1 MSTSIAI
8 LEQQLAELQKLPIN
22 VTPITQLAQ
31 FVPTAVSEPTVTV
44 SLSDLRSMVKEMVGE
59 GVAEVDIKPNVK
71 EYTLL
76 EALNLALTSEEQSW
90 LVKED
95 VIKGIANFM
104 ATSDGLELTKLF
116 ITDYRKYYENKA

>member
-8 LEQQLAELQKLPIN
+8 LEQQIRDLQRPIN
-22 VTPITQLAQ
+22 VTPI
-31 FVPTAVSEPTVTV
+31 VPLVPAVVSEPTVTV
-44 SLSDLRSMVKEMVGE
+44 SLTDLRSMVKEMVGE
-59 GVAEVDIKPNVK
+59 GIAEVDVKPIQK

-95 VIKGIANFM
+95 VLRNVANFM
-104 ATSDGLELTKLF
+104 STNDGKEITKLF
-116 ITDYRKYYENKA
+116 ITDYRKYYESKT

>member
-1 MSTSIAI
+1 MSASIAV
-8 LEQQLAELQKLPIN
+8 LEQQIRDLQRPVN
-22 VTPITQLAQ
+22 VTPIVPI
-31 FVPTAVSEPTVTV
+31 VPTVVSEPTVTV
-44 SLSDLRSMVKEMVGE
+44 SLTDLRSMVKEMVGE
-59 GVAEVDIKPNVK
+59 GIVEADVKPIQK

-76 EALNLALTSEEQSW
+76 EALNLALTPDEQSW

-116 ITDYRKYYENKA
+116 ITDYRKYYESKA

>member
-1 MSTSIAI
+1 MSASIAT
-8 LEQQLAELQKLPIN
+8 LEQQIRDLQKPTVN
-22 VTPITQLAQ
+22 VTPVVSL
-31 FVPTAVSEPTVTV
+31 VPTVVSEPTVTV

-59 GVAEVDIKPNVK
+59 GVAEVDVKPNVK

-95 VIKGIANFM
+95 VIKGVANFM

-116 ITDYRKYYENKA
+116 ITDYRKYYENKT

>member
-1 MSTSIAI
+1 MSASIAT
-8 LEQQLAELQKLPIN
+8 LEQQIKDLQRPTVN
-22 VTPITQLAQ
+22 VTPVVSL
-31 FVPTAVSEPTVTV
+31 VPTAVSEPTVTV

-59 GVAEVDIKPNVK
+59 SVVGVGVEPITK

-76 EALNLALTSEEQSW
+76 EALNLALTSDEQSW

-104 ATSDGLELTKLF
+104 ATSDGLEITKLF

>member
-1 MSTSIAI
+1 MSASIAT
-8 LEQQLAELQKLPIN
+8 LEQQIRDLQKPTVN
-22 VTPITQLAQ
+22 VTPVVSL
-31 FVPTAVSEPTVTV
+31 VPTAVSEPTVTV
-44 SLSDLRSMVKEMVGE
+44 SLSDLRSMVKEMVGD
-59 GVAEVDIKPNVK
+59 GVAEVDVKPIQK

-95 VIKGIANFM
+95 VIKGVANFM

-116 ITDYRKYYENKA
+116 ITDYRKYYENKT

>member
-22 VTPITQLAQ
+22 VTPIAPI
-31 FVPTAVSEPTVTV
+31 VPTVVSEPTVTV
-44 SLSDLRSMVKEMVGE
+44 SLTDLRSMVKELVSDGI
-59 GVAEVDIKPNVK
+59 AEVDVKPITK

-76 EALNLALTSEEQSW
+76 EALNLALTSDEQSW

-95 VIKGIANFM
+95 VLRNVANFM
-104 ATSDGLELTKLF
+104 ATNDGKEITKLF
-116 ITDYRKYYENKA
+116 ITDYRKYYESKT

>member
-1 MSTSIAI
+1 MSASIAT
-8 LEQQLAELQKLPIN
+8 LEQQIRDLQKPTVN
-22 VTPITQLAQ
+22 VTPVVSL
-31 FVPTAVSEPTVTV
+31 VPTAVSEPTVTV

-59 GVAEVDIKPNVK
+59 GVVEADVKPITK

-76 EALNLALTSEEQSW
+76 EALNLALTSDEQSW

-104 ATSDGLELTKLF
+104 ATSDGLEITKLF
-116 ITDYRKYYENKA
+116 ITDYRKYYESKT